1 MIQLLYDRKVALEV
15 CPTSNLQTGAVH
27 GMGQHPLLDLYNLR
41 LHVTLNTDDPSIS
54 DTTLTD
60 EYVVSVAA
68 LGIEERQIF
77 HMLRYSAEAAFI
89 PPEERHWLFDAIRQ
103 GLAPYPGAVAEFD
116 AL

>member
-1 MIQLLYDRKVALEV
+1 
-15 CPTSNLQTGAVH
+15 VH

-41 LHVTLNTDDPSIS
+41 LRVTLNTDDPSIS

-68 LGIEERQIF
+68 LGIEEPHIY
-77 HMLRYSAEAAFI
+77 HMLRNSVEAAFI
-89 PPEERHWLFDAIRQ
+89 PSEERPWLIDTIRQ
-103 GLAPYPGAVAEFD
+103 ALAPYPGAVDEFD